1 MISRKL
7 FVDTL
12 EGIKQKFAVREKAE
26 EELHKLGLSIDIQ
39 EDLFL
44 NQLLEVLKETVPDP
58 YDYISWW
65 LYDASDYRVSW
76 EENGQPI
83 EKDLEKAD
91 DLYDFLVASAAN
103 QPDVEGLLKDMP
115 DNEKGIAP
123 EKMIEQTDFLR
134 YMDAVLSYLDT
145 HDIVIQIAQEGVPKY
160 VLLSKKLYDQL
171 YGDLKKSAPVDED
184 GMITLEIEVDPELE
198 KKARKAL
205 EGTGFSLEQVCEMFL
220 TRCAHY
226 PKDATEWITRAKAE
240 LETAQG
246 SSNK

>member
-83 EKDLEKAD
+83 EKDLEKD
-91 DLYDFLVASAAN
+91 SSKTCPTMKRAS
-103 QPDVEGLLKDMP
+103 P
-115 DNEKGIAP
+115 
-123 EKMIEQTDFLR
+123 LR
-134 YMDAVLSYLDT
+134 
-145 HDIVIQIAQEGVPKY
+145 
-160 VLLSKKLYDQL
+160 
-171 YGDLKKSAPVDED
+171 
-184 GMITLEIEVDPELE
+184 
-198 KKARKAL
+198 R
-205 EGTGFSLEQVCEMFL
+205 
-220 TRCAHY
+220 
-226 PKDATEWITRAKAE
+226 
-240 LETAQG
+240 
-246 SSNK
+246 